1 MGNSVLLVVGGP
13 MGGGRG
19 HAYAAQHAA
28 ILHLE
33 PRRIVLDKLA
43 AIRRERALM
52 VGAEV
57 SSLLAGL
64 IVDAGGNAMAPKLCY
79 KGQAILLLRLGVASG
94 W

>member
-1 MGNSVLLVVGGP
+1 MPARILPLRP
-13 MGGGRG
+13 PAAAGRSSRNG
-19 HAYAAQHAA
+19 D
-28 ILHLE
+28 
-33 PRRIVLDKLA
+33 V